1 MKNKF
6 LLWAASV
13 LFVITGCTTDVIVD
27 EKPVTANGRK
37 ITLTA
42 SMPNEASQTRLSLE
56 QEAGTKNITVK
67 WKAGDVV
74 QFFFKQDATL
84 VTRKMIYGS

>member
-6 LLWAASV
+6 LLWAASA

-27 EKPVTANGRK
+27 EKPVTVNGRK

-42 SMPNEASQTRLSLE
+42 SMPMRHRKPASVWS
-56 QEAGTKNITVK
+56 
-67 WKAGDVV
+67 
-74 QFFFKQDATL
+74 
-84 VTRKMIYGS
+84 GSGYKEHYC